1 MHSNLPPNPF
11 SGLLNRLV
19 DLLVIITGWWLVAL
33 SILTCVE
40 MVGRKL
46 FSFSFQGIDEVGGYT
61 LAITAAIGFSYTL
74 ITRGHTRI
82 DFLVGKL
89 PEKARSAI
97 NVLAMLTL
105 AGMAVFAIWRAWVV
119 LSESIEFQSHSTT
132 PLQTPMWIPQSLWFM
147 GWALFTLVCVYL
159 AGHALVLWLRGDHA
173 AVNKAYGPQTLEEE
187 IESEAGE
194 VLEQVKM
201 EQRLA
206 QQRQQAKEGAA

>member
-1 MHSNLPPNPF
+1 MPPNPF
-11 SGLLNRLV
+11 SRVLGGIV
-19 DLLVIITGWWLVAL
+19 DALVIAAGWWLVAL

-61 LAITAAIGFSYTL
+61 LAVTSAIGFSYTL

-89 PEKARSAI
+89 PMKLRSAI
-97 NVLAMLTL
+97 NVLAMVTL
-105 AGMAVFAIWRAWVV
+105 AGMAVFAILRAWVV

-132 PLQTPMWIPQSLWFM
+132 PLQTPMWIPQSLWFG
-147 GWALFTLVCVYL
+147 GWALFAILCVYL
-159 AGHALVLWLRGDHA
+159 AVHALVLWLRGDHA

-194 VLEQVKM
+194 VLEQVR
-201 EQRLA
+201 Q
-206 QQRQQAKEGAA
+206 QQAKEGVA